1 MINIII
7 KEIFRGK
14 TLIRTL
20 MNLELKKY
28 TLSGRVLDIG
38 GGENP
43 SYLRFFKKSPGLEFT
58 GIDLKSSTDS
68 SRLDLEKDKL
78 PFADSSVDQVL
89 LFNILE
95 HIYNHKFLVAE
106 VHRVLKPVGMVI
118 GFVPF
123 LVGYHPDPRDY
134 FRYTKESL
142 ERIFKE
148 SGFSQVEVRGIG
160 HGPWAVSFN
169 TLICLFP
176 RIIRLLIFP
185 WYWLFDRLLLGLK
198 PKLKEKFPLGYLFV
212 LKK

>member
-1 MINIII
+1 MFKVII
-7 KEIFRGK
+7 KEIFKGK

-43 SYLRFFKKSPGLEFT
+43 SYLRFFKKSSDLQFT
-58 GIDLKSSTDS
+58 GIDLKSSAGS
-68 SRLDLEKDKL
+68 SCLDLEKDKL
-78 PFADSSVDQVL
+78 PFAGSSVDQVL

-95 HIYNHKFLVAE
+95 HIYNHKFLAAE
-106 VHRVLKPVGMVI
+106 VCRVLKPSGIVI
-118 GFVPF
+118 GFTPF
-123 LVGYHPDPRDY
+123 LVNVHPDPHDY

-148 SGFSQVEVRGIG
+148 SGFSQVEIKGIG
-160 HGPWAVSFN
+160 RGPFAVSYN

-176 RIIRLLIFP
+176 GLVRLVLLP
-185 WYWLFDRLLLGLK
+185 WYWLGDSLLLGLK